1 MIEIM
6 VIIHDSDN
14 DDPRP
19 RHFEWS
25 NGQVTPGRPVV
36 GCTMYSERTSMA
48 RLLTIILIA
57 EIIVSTL
64 EAVLQVLN
72 L

>member
-1 MIEIM
+1 MM
-6 VIIHDSDN
+6 VLFIHDSDN
-14 DDPRP
+14 DAPRP
-19 RHFEWS
+19 RHFKWS